1 MSNSSFSF
9 KPDKAPAF
17 VFFCKE
23 REKAATEPLQNK
35 YKRFQTIAQERKI
48 EM

>member
-1 MSNSSFSF
+1 MSNSSLSF

-17 VFFCKE
+17 VFCARSKK
-23 REKAATEPLQNK
+23 KAATEPLKNK